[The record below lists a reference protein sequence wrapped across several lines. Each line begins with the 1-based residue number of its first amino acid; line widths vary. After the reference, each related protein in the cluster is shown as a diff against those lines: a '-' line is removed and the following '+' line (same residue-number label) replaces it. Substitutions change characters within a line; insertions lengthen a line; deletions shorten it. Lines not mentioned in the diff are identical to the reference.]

1 MEALERCNRPIVYRE
16 YFHDH
21 AGFFGETA
29 YMAGSMDT
37 NRYLANLKEERSS
50 AALYRVMAEHEN
62 NPKIAEVYLK
72 LAETEDAHAE
82 SWAKRLQEAG
92 AAVPMYRPSL
102 RTRVLMRLVRHFGVS
117 VIVPTLA
124 RIAGTLWGRGHFGD
138 VVSNRS

>member
-1 MEALERCNRPIVYRE
+1 
-16 YFHDH
+16 
-21 AGFFGETA
+21 
-29 YMAGSMDT
+29 MDT

-50 AALYRVMAEHEN
+50 AALYRVMTEHEN

-124 RIAGTLWGRGHFGD
+124 RIAGTPWGRCF
-138 VVSNRS
+138 